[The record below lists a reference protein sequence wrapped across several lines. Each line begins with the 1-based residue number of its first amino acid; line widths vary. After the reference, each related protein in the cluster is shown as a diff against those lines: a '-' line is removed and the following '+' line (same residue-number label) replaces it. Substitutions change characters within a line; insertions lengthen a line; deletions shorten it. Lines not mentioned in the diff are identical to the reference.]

1 VHLGPTDVAARVN
14 YGSMLNSLRTLGEA
28 QVQIETALRL
38 NPNLAE
44 AHDLLGTLLERKG
57 QMDAALHDYS
67 EAVRVR
73 RELSHAQLDLGGILA
88 NKGDKAAAAEHRRLA
103 SKSSDPSLRHL
114 AQRLLKELESAK

>member
-1 VHLGPTDVAARVN
+1 
-14 YGSMLNSLRTLGEA
+14 
-28 QVQIETALRL
+28 
-38 NPNLAE
+38 
-44 AHDLLGTLLERKG
+44 LERKG

-73 RELSHAQLDLGGILA
+73 RELSHAQLDLDGILA